1 VPSVYG
7 LHRVRLRP
15 GVDPAEFERFAL
27 SEFLPA
33 LQALHAP
40 GVEFALLKAER
51 GVEAGAY
58 QFLMVFDSVET
69 RDRYFPEESR
79 ASGELLALI
88 QPLRALSE
96 VWERLSAREKT
107 DWLRLGDAPPQGG

>member
-1 VPSVYG
+1 MPSLYG

-27 SEFLPA
+27 GEFIPA
-33 LQALHAP
+33 LQALGVP
-40 GVEFALLKAER
+40 GVRFALLKAER

-58 QFLMVFDSVET
+58 QFLMAFDSVDV

-79 ASGELLALI
+79 ASPELIALV

-96 VWERLSAREKT
+96 VWESLSERDKT
-107 DWLRLGDAPPQGG
+107 DWLLLDPAQP